1 MLKRISVVLA
11 MATAILLIGATSAI
25 AAQNDCLAGRYCVW
39 TDQGWGGTPDY
50 YWTIPGGSGGFCVN
64 YGPGLNDNVDSNV
77 IKGGRS
83 ATQYRHANCTGNTI
97 NFISTS
103 GDWNDSCGGPTAWAC
118 YFEGAGAYLP
128 SSAWLIK

>member
-1 MLKRISVVLA
+1 MIKRLLVILAVVVA
-11 MATAILLIGATSAI
+11 GVGI
-25 AAQNDCLAGRYCVW
+25 AATPAQAGQNDCGAGRYCVW
-39 TDQGWGGTPDY
+39 TNQGWSGAPTY
-50 YWTIPGGSGGFCVN
+50 YWTIPSGSGGFCVN
-64 YGPGLNDNVDSNV
+64 YGGGLNDQVDSNV

-83 ATQYRHANCTGNTI
+83 ATQYQHANCSGSVV

-128 SSAWLIK
+128 SSAWIIK